1 MEKEQVYYSISQ
13 INEYIK
19 ALFDNTVTLKNIY
32 LKGEISNYK
41 GRNKSGHIYFTLKD
55 EKCSINAVLFKYDTF
70 SLNFEPKNGDEVLVC
85 GSISSYP
92 PSGTYQIIC
101 KNISLFGVG
110 DSYLKKELLK
120 KKLFQER
127 IFNIEHKKKIP
138 SYPKNI
144 GIITGKNSAAAL
156 DFEFNLKRRFPLV
169 EVTIIPSLV
178 QGENAV
184 DDLIKNLSAADNK
197 YDLLII
203 GRGGGASED
212 LSAFD
217 DERLVR
223 CIYNLNS
230 PIISAVGHEINQTL
244 CDLVA
249 DKFASTP
256 TGAAEIAVP
265 NIEDILYDL
274 TQIKSYLDSLISGK
288 ISTLENKLLKIKSL
302 KYFQNMESIY
312 DSYNDKL
319 ISLKQLL
326 NVKIENLLSK
336 VEKRLDYQKR
346 SLELLNPNNILNKG
360 YSIVTN
366 QKGEVVNS
374 ITQVNDDDLLSI
386 KLSNGRVISK
396 VVSKEEEYA
405 K

>member
-85 GSISSYP
+85 GSISSYS

-120 KKLFQER
+120 KKLFQEG

-184 DDLIKNLSAADNK
+184 DDLIKNLNAADNK

-256 TGAAEIAVP
+256 TGAAEKAVP

-274 TQIKSYLDSLISGK
+274 TQIKSYLDSLITGK

-302 KYFQNMESIY
+302 KYFQTIESIY

-366 QKGEVVNS
+366 RNGEVVNS
-374 ITQVNDDDLLSI
+374 VSQVNDDDLLSI
-386 KLSNGRVISK
+386 KLSNGKVISK
-396 VVSKEEEYA
+396 VVSKEDEYA